1 MSDGD
6 KRGQSPAPELK
17 AAKDTIGRNVLW
29 LPGVSRNVSV
39 AHMKEI
45 MATFGP
51 CTVELEK
58 SKTSVEHSFT
68 LTFETEEQGI
78 EAQKYMN
85 DGMID
90 GQRISVQF
98 MRNKGKKRDVDRKKD
113 RFDGATD
120 RRGSGRRDVGHRDRE
135 RDRRDGGWG
144 ERGRDRRDAY
154 NPYRRRPVSPGR
166 FNNRPRGQSPY
177 RRRSRSPP
185 RRSGGSGGRVRSRS
199 PSPHKSSR
207 RYSRSPSP
215 YQRRRSPRRSPSPRR
230 RSPSPRDRQRERHSR
245 SPPRRSY
252 SRSPTRERRGRS
264 PRR

>member
-6 KRGQSPAPELK
+6 KRGQSPAPDQK
-17 AAKDTIGRNVLW
+17 AAGAKDVKDTIGRNVLW

-45 MATFGP
+45 MGTFGP

-68 LTFETEEQGI
+68 LTFETEDQGI

-98 MRNKGKKRDVDRKKD
+98 MRNKGKGRRDGDRKKD
-113 RFDGATD
+113 RFDGAMD
-120 RRGSGRRDVGHRDRE
+120 RRGSGRRDAGRRDRE

-144 ERGRDRRDAY
+144 EG
-154 NPYRRRPVSPGR
+154 
-166 FNNRPRGQSPY
+166 
-177 RRRSRSPP
+177 
-185 RRSGGSGGRVRSRS
+185 
-199 PSPHKSSR
+199 
-207 RYSRSPSP
+207 
-215 YQRRRSPRRSPSPRR
+215 
-230 RSPSPRDRQRERHSR
+230 
-245 SPPRRSY
+245 
-252 SRSPTRERRGRS
+252 
-264 PRR
+264 